1 MWCWKDRCLETL
13 HIHFPLIIQ
22 EKTFSYWGEGLL
34 VFSLCQIFVGGVF
47 GFFPP
52 LIQGEIQD
60 CVLYQ
65 PAALPKPDIG
75 FVQRSEL
82 ILEALSVIFIR
93 HHSETCL
100 ASGSTIILK
109 LPLDSLDVVTEVH
122 IS

>member
-1 MWCWKDRCLETL
+1 M
-13 HIHFPLIIQ
+13 
-22 EKTFSYWGEGLL
+22 
-34 VFSLCQIFVGGVF
+34 VFL
-47 GFFPP
+47 FFPP

-65 PAALPKPDIG
+65 PTALPKPDIG
-75 FVQRSEL
+75 FVQSSEL

-93 HHSETCL
+93 HHGETCL